1 MLKSMNSDKWHLADR
16 SCLVAKVSES
26 GGLDSHLEEEHAFRL
41 ASNWPAESALD
52 SEASIQA

>member
-1 MLKSMNSDKWHLADR
+1 MLMSMNSDKWHLADR
-16 SCLVAKVSES
+16 SCLAAKVSES
-26 GGLDSHLEEEHAFRL
+26 GGIDSDLGKEHAFRL